1 MQRYGNRV
9 LAVMFLLLLS
19 AMLWAPDLR
28 RAFGHPLGIAG
39 VSFNYEAVVTAV
51 DPRAASSGIRL
62 GDRLDLSRAG
72 LSERAS
78 YTGLGTAD
86 AGTHLQIPMLRGQR
100 RYIAHITTFAES
112 ADRIDMIWLRDA
124 AQLFVMFVGALVV
137 LRRPSPA
144 TWGLFLAIFVGTGP
158 VNDVYLLGPHWWRII
173 AVNLFWLVANNG
185 VGSYGAIIFALY
197 LLHSGPLPRWRRVAE
212 AVTYIIAA
220 ATFTVSVWQANA
232 LIFSSRP
239 NGGVWIAYSALLA
252 LPLFVAPVVLIATYF
267 ESAPNLRERLRWI
280 IGGFLLSA
288 ICNAFDQAGSQGNLG
303 LIQMSYV
310 THSLLVAGMYLF
322 IAVPVAYAVLK
333 HHIIDVSVAISR
345 ATVYTALS
353 VFIIGIF
360 ALVDLFFTR
369 ALDQKSAGMIAD
381 IGLALI
387 LGFSF
392 NTMHHRVDGFV
403 DRFLFRKR
411 HLAEEHVR
419 SVTDAMAFAHSEA
432 HVRTMVTKE
441 PMRAFDLTDARI
453 IGDLADASDDVQT
466 LASYLESHRSAVR
479 LTDGQWNLRTTVFDE
494 FLPAAAVP
502 ILSHGRVDALVL
514 YGLHMNGTDLDA
526 DEITL
531 LERLCGA
538 AGSALDRLEA
548 ESLRHE
554 IDVLRGMIRV

>member
-1 MQRYGNRV
+1 M
-9 LAVMFLLLLS
+9 L
-19 AMLWAPDLR
+19 LWAPDLR
-28 RAFGHPLGIAG
+28 RLAGHPLGIPG

-51 DPRAASSGIRL
+51 DPRAASSGIRI
-62 GDRLDLSRAG
+62 GDRLDLARAD
-72 LSERAS
+72 LAERAS
-78 YTGLGTAD
+78 YAGLGTAD
-86 AGTHLQIPMLRGQR
+86 ARMDLRVPMLRDNTPFV
-100 RYIAHITTFAES
+100 ATLTTYPES
-112 ADRIDMIWLRDA
+112 TERIDVIWLRDA

-137 LRRPSPA
+137 LKRPSPA
-144 TWGLFLAIFVGTGP
+144 TWGLFLAIFVGCGT

-173 AVNLFWLVANNG
+173 AVNLFWTVANNG
-185 VGSYGAIIFALY
+185 VGAYGAIIFALY
-197 LLHSGPLPRWRRVAE
+197 LLHSGPLPRWRRIAE
-212 AVTYIIAA
+212 AITYALA
-220 ATFTVSVWQANA
+220 SATFIVSLWQANS

-239 NGGVWIAYSALLA
+239 NGGIWIAYSALLA
-252 LPLFVAPVVLIATYF
+252 LPFFVAPLMLIATYF
-267 ESAPNLRERLRWI
+267 ESGPNLRERLRWI
-280 IGGFLLSA
+280 IAGFLLSA
-288 ICNAFDQAGSQGNLG
+288 ICNALDQAGSQGNLG

-310 THSLLVAGMYLF
+310 THSLLVCGMYLF

-353 VFIIGIF
+353 VLVIGLF
-360 ALVDLFFTR
+360 AVVDLFFTR

-392 NTMHHRVDGFV
+392 NTMHRRVDAFV

-432 HVRTMVTKE
+432 HVRTMLTKE
-441 PMRAFDLTDARI
+441 PIRAFDLTGARI
-453 IGDLADASDDVQT
+453 LSGLADASDDVQT
-466 LASYLESHRSAVR
+466 LASYLESRRGAVR
-479 LTDGQWNLRTTVFDE
+479 LTDGQWNLRAAVFDE

-502 ILSHGRVDALVL
+502 VLSHGRVDALVL

-526 DEITL
+526 DEIML
-531 LERLCGA
+531 LERLCA
-538 AGSALDRLEA
+538 AGGSALDRLEA

-554 IDVLRGMIRV
+554 IEALRGMIRV